1 MYEQGS
7 DRLDRCSHLEKVVF
21 SPSSDFPMWISIT
34 GLRNVSR
41 CPLVCD
47 GASAHDI
54 GDRISWVYSSERLGV
69 GTEVFGVALEAESCL
84 LDSAG
89 GESVA
94 CAELETSS

>member
-1 MYEQGS
+1 MYEEGS
-7 DRLDRCSHLEKVVF
+7 DRLDRCSRLVKVVF
-21 SPSSDFPMWISIT
+21 SPSSDFPLWISIT
-34 GLRNVSR
+34 CLRNVSR
-41 CPLVCD
+41 CLLVCD
-47 GASAHDI
+47 GASAHV